1 MLNPVELLNF
11 FFKLLTSARII
22 LHMISFPQFL
32 YDLFHILYNIDIMLM
47 MYYTGLASIL
57 VIR

>member
-1 MLNPVELLNF
+1 
-11 FFKLLTSARII
+11 
-22 LHMISFPQFL
+22 MISFPQLL